1 MSRELVEFLELNK
14 YDIIYL
20 LQDMAQLFFLQG
32 DELLML
38 SVPSNSYD
46 FSALELFAITE
57 RLKLPCPTSDSV
69 KKMYDFSHVV
79 DFCSQLDRITV
90 QPRKV

>member
-20 LQDMAQLFFLQG
+20 LQDMAQLFFLHG
-32 DELLML
+32 PELLML
-38 SVPSNSYD
+38 SAPSSSYD
-46 FSALELFAITE
+46 FSALELFAITQ

-69 KKMYDFSHVV
+69 KKVYDFSHVL
-79 DFCSQLDRITV
+79 DFCSQLDQITV